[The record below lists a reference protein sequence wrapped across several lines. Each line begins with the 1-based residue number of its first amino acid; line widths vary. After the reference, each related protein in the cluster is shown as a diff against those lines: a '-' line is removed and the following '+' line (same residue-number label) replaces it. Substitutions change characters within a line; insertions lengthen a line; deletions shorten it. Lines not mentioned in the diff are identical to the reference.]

1 MKRIGWLV
9 MALVVAFAMPA
20 VSQAQALGYMMQRAQ
35 IVEVKEGGVL
45 TVQGEKEKAQ
55 VPTQGIRVMDAATGE
70 FVAADKVAW
79 KKGDDI
85 QFFTRTADEQEAAK
99 KPALL
104 VAHPDSKYAVDLDYF
119 AKNGSG
125 AHERLVLL
133 SVPDKVT
140 DLTGQTVPTKYVLG
154 NPLLALYTIATLSL
168 PPQTN
173 PERVWIFGRV
183 TMATPADS
191 ADTAKEDADKIDLGT
206 AKTLPDGTQV
216 YALRDA
222 LTKAGADIGWNDETR
237 TISVTRDAEV
247 VEIAL
252 HPAAEQA
259 QFMAN
264 GETSAV
270 DHIVVEDGT
279 TYAPAQVIEDIW
291 RALAPADK

>member
-1 MKRIGWLV
+1 MKRISWLV

-35 IVEVKEGGVL
+35 IVEVKDGGVL
-45 TVQGEKEKAQ
+45 TVQGEKEKVQ

-85 QFFTRTADEQEAAK
+85 QFFTRATDKKETGK

-104 VAHPDSKYAVDLDYF
+104 VANPDSKYAVDLDYF
-119 AKNGSG
+119 AKDGSG

-154 NPLLALYTIATLSL
+154 NPLLALSTIATLSL

-173 PERVWIFGRV
+173 PDRVWIFGRV
-183 TMATPADS
+183 TTAMPADS
-191 ADTAKEDADKIDLGT
+191 ADEAQLDLGT
-206 AKTLPDGTQV
+206 AKTLSDGTQV
-216 YALRDA
+216 YALRDV
-222 LTKAGADIGWNDETR
+222 LTRAGADIDWNGETS
-237 TISVTRDAEV
+237 TIRVTRDAEV
-247 VEIAL
+247 VDIAL
-252 HPAAEQA
+252 QPEAEQA
-259 QFMAN
+259 QVMTNDRTA
-264 GETSAV
+264 TV

-279 TYAPAQVIEDIW
+279 TYVPAQVIEAIW
-291 RALAPADK
+291 RALTSADK

>member
-9 MALVVAFAMPA
+9 IALLVAFAMPA

-35 IVEVKEGGVL
+35 IATVKEGDTL
-45 TVQGEKEKAQ
+45 TLQAEKEKMQ
-55 VPTQGIRVMDAATGE
+55 IPTRGLRIMDAATGE
-70 FVAADKVAW
+70 FVAADKVVWEKDA
-79 KKGDDI
+79 DVQI
-85 QFFTRTADEQEAAK
+85 FTRAADKQEAAK

-104 VAHPDSKYAVDLDYF
+104 VIHPDSKYAVELDYF

-140 DLTGQTVPTKYVLG
+140 DLTGQAVPTKYVLG
-154 NPLLALYTIATLSL
+154 NPLLALYTTATLSL

-173 PERVWIFGRV
+173 PEKIWIFGKV

-191 ADTAKEDADKIDLGT
+191 ADAAKTDANNIDLGT
-206 AKTLPDGTQV
+206 AKTLSDGTQV

-222 LTKAGADIGWNDETR
+222 LTKAGAAIGWNDATR
-237 TISVTRDAEV
+237 TISVTRDAKV
-247 VEIAL
+247 VEIVL

-264 GETSAV
+264 GETSTV

-291 RALAPADK
+291 RVLTPADK